1 MGFVAPLVLIG
12 LGALAVPVFVHLI
25 QRERKRVV
33 EFPSLM
39 FLQRIPYQSVRRR
52 RIRDWLLLLMRLT
65 ALAMIVLAFARPFFR
80 RDTLAAAT
88 QNGAREAVILVD
100 KSYSMG
106 YGDRWTNAQAAARD
120 AVNAVRPGDR
130 PSLAFFSSG
139 ADVAVRSAGDKG
151 RLTSAVAGAAVGPGA
166 TRYAPALKLAGSL
179 LGESALPVREI
190 VLITDFQRRGWEQ
203 TPGRDDVKLPERTT
217 LTPVNVAAGETANLT
232 GTPVSLQRT
241 RFENHDRVAV
251 TAGLVNH
258 SDKPV
263 SNVSLTL
270 EVDGNTIQ
278 SLPASAAPGGSG
290 SVTFAPFTVASRN
303 MRASVKLP
311 SDALARDNVFHF
323 VVSPSEPVRVFVVD
337 RPGAEAEAL
346 YVDRALPI
354 GEAPRVELTTRTPAS
369 LSDADLR
376 AAAVVVLND
385 VQVADDFADRLSA
398 FVASGGGLL
407 IAAGPH
413 ATWPARAAATVPAVP
428 GDVVDRTTSTPSRLG
443 ALEYS
448 HPVFEL
454 FRAPRTGDFS
464 AARFYGYRAT
474 AQPAAGQ
481 PAPGQVL
488 ARFDDGTP
496 ALLERKVGNGRVR
509 MWTSTLDLG
518 WNDLPVKPV
527 FLPFLHTVT
536 KYLADYSEAPASL
549 TVGQVIPAPRR
560 GAGHGAGVS
569 RGGTVAVAPS
579 GARVSVET
587 EDGALEI
594 AEQGFYDVRTQGAG
608 ADSATVLASNVD
620 LTESDLTPL
629 DPRELVASV
638 SGHADG
644 RTASQSEARPTDE
657 AQAQAQRL
665 WWYLLVAGGLLLAGE
680 TLLSNRLSTNASR
693 LS

>member
-1 MGFVAPLVLIG
+1 MGFVAPLVFVA
-12 LGALAVPVFVHLI
+12 LGALAIPVVVHLI

-39 FLQRIPYQSVRRR
+39 FLRRIPYQSVRRR
-52 RIRDWLLLLMRLT
+52 RLRDVLLLMIRMA
-65 ALAMIVLAFARPFFR
+65 ALALIVLAFTRPFFR
-80 RDTLAAAT
+80 RDSLAAAT

-100 KSYSMG
+100 ASYSMG
-106 YGDRWTNAQAAARD
+106 YGDRWSKAQAAARD
-120 AVNAVRPGDR
+120 AVNALGPGDR
-130 PSLAFFSSG
+130 ASLVFFAQG
-139 ADVAVRSAGDKG
+139 ADVAVRSAGDRG
-151 RLTSAVAGAAVGPGA
+151 RLTSAIAGGKVGPGA

-179 LGESALPVREI
+179 LSESALPRREI
-190 VLITDFQRRGWEQ
+190 VLISDFQRRGWEQ
-203 TPGRDDVKLPERTT
+203 TPGRDDVKLPDRTT
-217 LTPVNVAAGETANLT
+217 LTPVNVASGTTSNLSV
-232 GTPVSLQRT
+232 TPVSLQRT

-258 SDKPV
+258 AEAPV

-270 EVDGNTIQ
+270 DVDGQTIQ
-278 SLPASAAPGGSG
+278 SLPASAAPGGSS

-311 SDALARDNVFHF
+311 DDALARDNVFDF
-323 VVSPSEPVRVFVVD
+323 VISPSEPVRVIVID
-337 RPGAEAEAL
+337 RPGAESEAL

-354 GEAPRVELTTRTPAS
+354 GESPRVELTLRTPAS
-369 LSDADLR
+369 FSDADAR
-376 AAAVVVLND
+376 AASVVVLND
-385 VQVADDFADRLSA
+385 VQVADDLADRLTA
-398 FVASGGGLL
+398 FVTSGGGLF

-413 ATWPARAAATVPAVP
+413 ATWPARAAATVPALP
-428 GDVVDRTTSTPSRLG
+428 GDAIDRTTTAPARLG

-474 AQPAAGQ
+474 AQASGP
-481 PAPGQVL
+481 VL

-496 ALLERKVGNGRVR
+496 ALLERKTGAGRVLL
-509 MWTSTLDLG
+509 WTSTLDLE

-536 KYLADYSEAPASL
+536 KYLADFSEAPASL

-560 GAGHGAGVS
+560 GAGHGSTS

-587 EDGALEI
+587 EDGALELS
-594 AEQGFYDVRTQGAG
+594 EQGFYDVRTQGAG
-608 ADSATVLASNVD
+608 ADAATVLASNVD
-620 LTESDLTPL
+620 LSESDLTPI
-629 DPRELVASV
+629 DPRELLASV

-644 RTASQSEARPTDE
+644 RPPGIGDARPTAE

-665 WWYLLVAGGLLLAGE
+665 WWYLLVAGALLLAGE
-680 TLLSNRLSTNASR
+680 TLLANRLSTNASR